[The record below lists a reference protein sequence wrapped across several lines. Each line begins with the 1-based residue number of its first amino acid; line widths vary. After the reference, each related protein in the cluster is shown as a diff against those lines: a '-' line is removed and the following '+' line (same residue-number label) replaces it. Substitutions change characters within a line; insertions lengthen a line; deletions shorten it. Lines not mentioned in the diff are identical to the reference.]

1 MGELVVWRWS
11 IHPHLTQIAKC
22 AAALVIGSSISRL
35 DSIRGSQRS

>member
-22 AAALVIGSSISRL
+22 IAALVIGSISRL
-35 DSIRGSQRS
+35 DFVRGSQRP

>member
-22 AAALVIGSSISRL
+22 IATLGYRVVDLAA
-35 DSIRGSQRS
+35 

>member
-22 AAALVIGSSISRL
+22 ITALVIASSIPEL
-35 DSIRGSQRS
+35 DSIRG